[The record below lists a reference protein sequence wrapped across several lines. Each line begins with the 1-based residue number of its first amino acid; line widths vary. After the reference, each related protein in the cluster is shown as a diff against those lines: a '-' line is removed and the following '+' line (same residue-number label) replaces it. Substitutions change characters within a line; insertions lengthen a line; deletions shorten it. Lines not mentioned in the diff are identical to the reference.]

1 MGTPLYSWMKLTH
14 SSNTYAAMTPV
25 VSRLLAGAVPD
36 CDIHLRAAARN
47 EPEIELS
54 TCPDDFTFLSHN
66 VANRHCSLQ
75 NLPIR
80 TSECNSIG
88 RSRPCV
94 VTPHAIEGC
103 LVDAIGRSMPDHQ
116 SIPLFSLAR
125 AGLWPPASMLDDQFS
140 FTHCLFAAACAA
152 SIRLAAST
160 SMSGYV
166 SKCAGTISAHSLRI

>member
-1 MGTPLYSWMKLTH
+1 PYRTATY
-14 SSNTYAAMTPV
+14 TYARRPETSP
-25 VSRLLAGAVPD
+25 RLNYQP
-36 CDIHLRAAARN
+36 ART
-47 EPEIELS
+47 IS
-54 TCPDDFTFLSHN
+54 TFLSHN

-160 SMSGYV
+160 SMSG
-166 SKCAGTISAHSLRI
+166 